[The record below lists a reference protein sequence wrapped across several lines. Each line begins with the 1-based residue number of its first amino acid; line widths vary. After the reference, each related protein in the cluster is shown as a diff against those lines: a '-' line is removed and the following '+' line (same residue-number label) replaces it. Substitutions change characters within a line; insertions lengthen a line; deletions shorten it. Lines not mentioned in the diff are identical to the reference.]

1 MRAVWKDGPVAGAFK
16 KLRPGPW
23 ALTIAAW
30 DIYRRLPPKQRKQ
43 LLGLA
48 RKHGP
53 RLAAKAYKA
62 TRKKD

>member
-1 MRAVWKDGPVAGAFK
+1 MASPFR

-23 ALTIAAW
+23 ALTLMAW
-30 DIYRRLPPKQRKQ
+30 DVYRRLPPKQRKQ

-53 RLAAKAYKA
+53 KLAAKAVKA
-62 TRKKD
+62 TRRK